1 MLLSFLALAA
11 VCGCGV
17 CGIQECS
24 FCLQHTTSGHLC
36 TDPRYSY
43 DVLVNHFS
51 LSSMA

>member
-1 MLLSFLALAA
+1 MLLSFLALGA

-17 CGIQECS
+17 CGMQECS

-36 TDPRYSY
+36 TDFRYSY
-43 DVLVNHFS
+43 DVLVNHLS